1 MEIQPIGSFVYVE
14 IEKEEEN
21 THVLDD
27 GKVLYLDTSYDRYVN
42 ARQYGT
48 VKYISKSIR
57 KRVDD
62 GYSLKKGDKVYFHH
76 FCIDEKMA
84 SEFGGENIY
93 KVNYEQIYC
102 FVRDGKIT
110 MTMDYVLVE
119 PVQLEDKI
127 GRIYIESKESVK
139 RGKVKHTNQFSKDD
153 GFKNGDE
160 ILFIK
165 NANYDMII
173 EGERLF
179 RMRNSEIL
187 AKTEGIE

>member
-1 MEIQPIGSFVYVE
+1 MS
-14 IEKEEEN
+14 
-21 THVLDD
+21 
-27 GKVLYLDTSYDRYVN
+27 
-42 ARQYGT
+42 
-48 VKYISKSIR
+48 
-57 KRVDD
+57 
-62 GYSLKKGDKVYFHH
+62 
-76 FCIDEKMA
+76 

-102 FVRDGKIT
+102 YVRDGKIT
-110 MTMDYVLVE
+110 MTMDYVFVE
-119 PVQLEDKI
+119 PIQLEDKI

-139 RGKVKHTNQFSKDD
+139 RGKVKHTNQFSKED

-165 NANYDMII
+165 NANYDMVI

-187 AKTEGIE
+187 AKTAGIE

>member
-1 MEIQPIGSFVYVE
+1 MEIHPIGVFVYVE
-14 IEKEEEN
+14 LEREEEN
-21 THVLDD
+21 KITLSN
-27 GKVLYLDTSYDRYVN
+27 GKELWLDTSYDRYVN
-42 ARQYGT
+42 ARQYGI
-48 VKYISKSIR
+48 VKYVSKSIR

-62 GYSLKKGDKVYFHH
+62 GYNLKKGDKVYFHH

-93 KVNYEQIYC
+93 KINYEQIYC
-102 FVRDGKIT
+102 FIRDGKIT
-110 MTMDYVLVE
+110 MTMDYVFVE

-127 GRIYIESKESVK
+127 GNIYIQSKESVK
-139 RGKVKHTNQFSKDD
+139 RGKVKHANQFSIND

-179 RMRNSEIL
+179 RMKNSEIL
-187 AKTEGIE
+187 AKTSGIE